1 MLTLQGGGIIVACR
15 QFLGKMSTMSDTS
28 FNTLEGKVD
37 ALIQLCDDMKKEN
50 QLLRDDRH
58 NWEHERKTLIEKNQL
73 ARTRLEKVL
82 QRLKSLEQG

>member
-1 MLTLQGGGIIVACR
+1 MLTLQGGGIIVTCR
-15 QFLGKMSTMSDTS
+15 QFLRKMSTMSDTS
-28 FNTLEGKVD
+28 FNALEGKVD

-50 QLLRDDRH
+50 QLLRDDKH
-58 NWEHERKTLIEKNQL
+58 SWEHERKTLIEKNQL

>member
-1 MLTLQGGGIIVACR
+1 VACR

-50 QLLRDDRH
+50 QLLRDDKH